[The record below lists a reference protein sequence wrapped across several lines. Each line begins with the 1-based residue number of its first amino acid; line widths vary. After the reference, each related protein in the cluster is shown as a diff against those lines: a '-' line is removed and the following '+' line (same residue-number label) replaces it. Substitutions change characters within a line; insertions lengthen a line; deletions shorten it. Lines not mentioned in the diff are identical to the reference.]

1 MLVRKNE
8 WKGKGGRGKKRGK
21 ARKDRTHLEI
31 CEAHDT
37 PEVLEDGDL
46 RYRCGVETR
55 DALSGSSG
63 GSSDR
68 IRRDTRAR
76 GHQGEKKCK
85 VKKQRRSTKHPRTKI
100 QGEKHLRGEWD
111 TVVDGHQAVEHERC
125 VFRTMSEPLTVV
137 INDFAVR
144 TYELAES
151 IDIGILVGGR
161 YTNPA

>member
-1 MLVRKNE
+1 MEICGTDAE
-8 WKGKGGRGKKRGK
+8 WKR
-21 ARKDRTHLEI
+21 EM
-31 CEAHDT
+31 
-37 PEVLEDGDL
+37 
-46 RYRCGVETR
+46 
-55 DALSGSSG
+55 LSLDHPVDHRIGSG
-63 GSSDR
+63 G
-68 IRRDTRAR
+68 IHAPAATR
-76 GHQGEKKCK
+76 GEKKCK

-125 VFRTMSEPLTVV
+125 VFRTMSESLTVV

-151 IDIGILVGGR
+151 IDIGVLVGGR